1 MECGDK
7 LKKNASIMGRF
18 KTTFSGLFLT
28 ALGAYLL
35 FQDLILPLKSG
46 VHYGRRGRETLQEQE
61 PVWFWLQTIF
71 EGGLFPFILISIGLF
86 FLISGLHGKG
96 KVASVSVEITP
107 RWWRFF

>member
-1 MECGDK
+1 MECWDK
-7 LKKNASIMGRF
+7 LKKNASIMSRL

-28 ALGAYLL
+28 ALGTCLL

-46 VHYGRRGRETLQEQE
+46 VHYGRRGRETLQELE

-96 KVASVSVEITP
+96 KVASVSVQITP